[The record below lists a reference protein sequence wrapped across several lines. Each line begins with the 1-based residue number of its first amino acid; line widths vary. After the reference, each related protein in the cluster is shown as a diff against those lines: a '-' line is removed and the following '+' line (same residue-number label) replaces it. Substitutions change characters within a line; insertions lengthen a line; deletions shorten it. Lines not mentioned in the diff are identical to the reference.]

1 MSESAPEQQATTG
14 EHGAGEHVSE
24 QRGVHVTRT
33 GFETYRVTTRAGA
46 QLEFGRGEGLV
57 DPVDMLL
64 AGLAGCMAVS
74 IDKPLTRAGE
84 PESFDIEVTADKLK
98 DEAIATRL
106 ENLRLEFDVAMGE
119 WTRKQD
125 PQVFLEKLLHVAHDT
140 HCTVSRTIEAGAGVA
155 VEGRI
160 EVGVPQSQDGA
171 SQPDRS
177 WRSSRDS

>member
-1 MSESAPEQQATTG
+1 
-14 EHGAGEHVSE
+14 
-24 QRGVHVTRT
+24 
-33 GFETYRVTTRAGA
+33 
-46 QLEFGRGEGLV
+46 
-57 DPVDMLL
+57 MLL

-140 HCTVSRTIEAGAGVA
+140 HCTVSRTIEAGAAVA

-160 EVGVPQSQDGA
+160 EVGGQEQLAGA
-171 SQPDRS
+171 SAAGESD
-177 WRSSRDS
+177 

>member
-1 MSESAPEQQATTG
+1 MQEES
-14 EHGAGEHVSE
+14 VVE

-33 GFETYRVTTRAGA
+33 GFETYTVTTRAGA

-57 DPVDMLL
+57 DPVDMML

-106 ENLRLEFDVAMGE
+106 ENLRLQFDVAME
-119 WTRKQD
+119 KWTRKQD
-125 PQVFLEKLLHVAHDT
+125 PQVFLEKLLNVAHDT
-140 HCTVSRTIEAGAGVA
+140 HCTVSRTIEAGAAVA
-155 VEGRI
+155 VEGQIDVR
-160 EVGVPQSQDGA
+160 GQSGPEGA
-171 SQPDRS
+171 SAAGS
-177 WRSSRDS
+177 

>member
-1 MSESAPEQQATTG
+1 MQEES
-14 EHGAGEHVSE
+14 VVE

-74 IDKPLTRAGE
+74 IDKPLVRAGE
-84 PESFDIEVTADKLK
+84 PESFDVEVTADKLK
-98 DEAIATRL
+98 DETAATRL
-106 ENLRLEFDVAMGE
+106 ENLRLQFDVAMGE

-125 PQVFLEKLLHVAHDT
+125 PEALLEKLLHVAHDT
-140 HCTVSRTIEAGAGVA
+140 HCTVSRTIEAGAVVA
-155 VEGRI
+155 VEGQI
-160 EVGVPQSQDGA
+160 EVSGQSEPGRASAVGPTEAAEGA
-171 SQPDRS
+171 S
-177 WRSSRDS
+177 